1 MADKPRIGWIGTGVM
16 GNPMCGHLLEAGYPV
31 NVTTRTMSRAR
42 NLVEAGA
49 AWRETPRQA
58 AENADIVF
66 SIVSFPRDVEQVIL
80 GEQGALAGI
89 PAGGVLVDMTTSS
102 PSLAEHIHASAAEKG
117 VQSVD
122 APVSG
127 GDVGAR
133 KGTLAIMCG
142 GDRKAFDRVLPLLQ
156 VLGEN
161 VNYLGGPGL
170 GQHTKMVNQIHIAGT
185 MIGAVECLLYA
196 HKAGLDLDQVIRAI
210 GSGAAGSWT
219 INNLGPRIAARN
231 FEPGFFIEHFVKDMG
246 IALAEAGR
254 MNLCLP
260 GLALAHQFYVSAQAV
275 GLSKKGT
282 QALALVFERM
292 NGMDK

>member
-1 MADKPRIGWIGTGVM
+1 MAEKPRIGWIGTGVM

-31 NVTTRTMSRAR
+31 RVTTRTRTKAE
-42 NLVEAGA
+42 NLVAAGA
-49 AWRETPRQA
+49 DWRDTPRQA
-58 AENADIVF
+58 ADNADVVF
-66 SIVSFPRDVEQVIL
+66 SIVSLPRDVEEVIL
-80 GEQGALAGI
+80 GEEGALAGI
-89 PAGGVLVDMTTSS
+89 ARGGVVVDMTTSS
-102 PSLAEHIHASAAEKG
+102 PSLARRIHAAARGKG

-133 KGTLAIMCG
+133 KGTLSIMCG
-142 GDRKAFDRVLPLLQ
+142 GDREGFDRVLPLLQ

-161 VNYLGGPGL
+161 ITYLGGPGL

-185 MIGAVECLLYA
+185 MIGAVESLLYA
-196 HKAGLDLDQVIRAI
+196 YKAGLDLDQVIRAI

-219 INNLGPRIAARN
+219 INNLGPRIAAGD

-246 IALAEAGR
+246 IALEEAGR

-292 NGMDK
+292 NGIQR